1 MTKERLMRALS
12 SLLAVCLLF
21 VASAAEA
28 AVKPHALFTEHM
40 VLQQG
45 RDVFVWGMADPGERV
60 TVRIQN
66 QEVAATAGADGK
78 WQVRLKPLMPGGPFE
93 LTIAGTN
100 SITLKDVLVGEVW
113 IASGQSNMQW
123 PVNRSADPEK
133 TIAESAHPQIR
144 LFTVP
149 RIATKDP
156 QDNVDAAWQV
166 CGPDTTP
173 EFSAVAYFFGR
184 ALQDKLKVPVGLI
197 NTSYGGTPAEAWTT
211 RQKMVATPDLQA
223 MVTADDQ
230 AMAAYP
236 EAQKKYE
243 EELKAWE
250 AAAKA
255 AKDAGQKEPA
265 KPQPPVG
272 PGHPHRP
279 CGLYNA
285 MIHPLLPYAIR
296 GAIWYQGESN
306 AGRAY
311 QYRTLFPAM
320 ITSWREAWGQDEF
333 PFLFVQLAPF
343 MKIVDQPGDSA
354 WAELREAQLLTTT
367 NTPNTAMAVITDV
380 GDEADIHPQK
390 KQPVG
395 ERLALAARA
404 LAYGEKIEHSGP
416 TFDQQKVDGGKIVLS
431 FKHVGDGLE
440 AKDGALKGF
449 AIAGSDMVFKNAQAE
464 IQGETVIVSS
474 PEVTQPVAVRYGWA
488 NFPLGNLWNKNGLPA
503 SPFRTDDFPLT
514 TKPK

>member
-1 MTKERLMRALS
+1 MRALS
-12 SLLAVCLLF
+12 SVLAHLVLF
-21 VASAAEA
+21 VTIMLVPATAQA

-45 RDVFVWGMADPGERV
+45 RDVFVWGTADPGERV

-66 QEVAATAGADGK
+66 QEVAATAGDDGK
-78 WQVRLKPLMPGGPFE
+78 WQVRLKPLTVGGPYE

-113 IASGQSNMQW
+113 VASGQSNMQW
-123 PVNRSADPEK
+123 PVNRSADAEK
-133 TIAESAHPQIR
+133 NIAESANPQMR

-156 QDNVDAAWQV
+156 QDNVDAAWQT
-166 CGPDTTP
+166 CGPESVP

-184 ALQDKLKVPVGLI
+184 ALQQQLKVPVGLI
-197 NTSYGGTPAEAWTT
+197 NTSYGGTPAEAWTS
-211 RQKMVATPDLQA
+211 RQKLAATSDLQA

-230 AMAAYP
+230 LMAAYP

-243 EELKAWE
+243 EALKQWE
-250 AAAKA
+250 VAAKA
-255 AKDAGQKEPA
+255 AKDAGQKEPD

-279 CGLYNA
+279 TGLYNA

-320 ITSWREAWGQDEF
+320 IASWREAWGQDEF

-367 NTPNTAMAVITDV
+367 STPNTAMAVITDV

-404 LAYGEKIEHSGP
+404 LAYGEKIEYSGP
-416 TFDQQKVDGGKIVLS
+416 TFDKQQVDGSKIVLN
-431 FKHVGDGLE
+431 FKHVGEGLE
-440 AKDGALKGF
+440 AKEGALKGF
-449 AIAGSDMVFKNAQAE
+449 AIAGSDRVFKNAQAE
-464 IQGETVIVSS
+464 IQGETVVVSS
-474 PEVTQPVAVRYGWA
+474 PEVPQPVAVRYGWA

-514 TKPK
+514 TKPQ